1 MTASIFISFASKDHK
16 TAETICDALENRG
29 FRCWISNR
37 DVLPGHN
44 YQESISRAI
53 RSAKVMLLVFTA
65 NANNSDEIK
74 KELALAS
81 RSKVIVIP
89 LRVEDVMPNDAFD
102 YEFATRQWID
112 LFDGWEAAFKTLT
125 AQIATI
131 VPPQLPLPEHAA
143 IAGTQD
149 LVGDTP
155 KASFPGSEAE
165 SIITLVRLVRTH
177 RTLLLSVGLGVLVAV
192 AAYNYWFRHTAGGVA
207 TSPPVSTPATP
218 TPPSSPDAFPHR
230 RAGLWEQRVSLAGA
244 PASVSKLCID
254 QATETVLIG
263 GGAQQSRADCP
274 VFQSQTV
281 GTATIADA
289 TCKIGGLTVSS
300 HTVGTFVGDTQFH
313 LDVRSHSTGLNAPAD
328 STMSVDGTWS
338 GDCPATMK
346 PGDLMLPDGNIVHLI
361 KKQGLIRL
369 TL

>member
-16 TAETICDALENRG
+16 TAETICNALENRG

-81 RSKVIVIP
+81 RSRLVVIP
-89 LRVEDVMPNDAFD
+89 LRVEDVVPNDAFD

-112 LFDGWEAAFKTLT
+112 LFDGWEEAFKTLT

-131 VPPQLPLPEHAA
+131 VPPQLPLADAETKVARESPARSEPGAMPAA
-143 IAGTQD
+143 QGEPRSDVLDLGLLAYTYRTALFAAG
-149 LVGDTP
+149 L
-155 KASFPGSEAE
+155 A
-165 SIITLVRLVRTH
+165 
-177 RTLLLSVGLGVLVAV
+177 VLVAV
-192 AAYNYWFRHTAGGVA
+192 AGYYLWHRHTADA
-207 TSPPVSTPATP
+207 RPETPPPVSAPASP
-218 TPPSSPDAFPHR
+218 QSPDPFPHR
-230 RAGLWEQRVSLAGA
+230 RAGLWEQHTIVAGA
-244 PASVSKLCID
+244 PAAVSKLCMD
-254 QATETVLIG
+254 QATEAVLIG
-263 GGAQQSRADCP
+263 GGAQTARADCP

-281 GTATIADA
+281 GTATISDA
-289 TCKIGGLTVSS
+289 TCKKGDLTVST

-313 LDVRSHSTGLNAPAD
+313 LDVRSHSTGVNAPLD
-328 STMSVDGTWS
+328 SAVSIDGTWT
-338 GDCPATMK
+338 GACPANMK
-346 PGDLMLPDGNIVHLI
+346 PGDLMLPNGQIVHLT
-361 KKQGLIRL
+361 KP
-369 TL
+369 

>member
-37 DVLPGHN
+37 DVPPGHN
-44 YQESISRAI
+44 FQEAISRAI

-81 RSKVIVIP
+81 RSKIVVIP
-89 LRVEDVMPNDAFD
+89 LRVEDVVPNDAFD

-131 VPPQLPLPEHAA
+131 VPPQLPLPEAKAA
-143 IAGTQD
+143 AARVEPAAAQGAPPSDVLDLGLLAYTYRKALLSAGLAVLVAAAGYYIWHRQTPKAGTQI
-149 LVGDTP
+149 P
-155 KASFPGSEAE
+155 
-165 SIITLVRLVRTH
+165 
-177 RTLLLSVGLGVLVAV
+177 
-192 AAYNYWFRHTAGGVA
+192 
-207 TSPPVSTPATP
+207 PPVSTPAP
-218 TPPSSPDAFPHR
+218 QSPPASSPDPFPHR
-230 RAGLWEQRVSLAGA
+230 RAGLWEQRTLLAGA
-244 PASVSKLCID
+244 PATVSKLCID
-254 QATETVLIG
+254 QATEAALIG
-263 GGAQQSRADCP
+263 GGAQAARADCP

-281 GTATIADA
+281 GTATISDA
-289 TCKIGGLTVSS
+289 TCTKGGLTVST

-313 LDVRSHSTGLNAPAD
+313 LDMRSHSTGANAPPD
-328 STMSVDGTWS
+328 STASIDGTWT
-338 GDCPATMK
+338 GACPATMK
-346 PGDLMLPDGNIVHLI
+346 PGDLMLPDGTIVP
-361 KKQGLIRL
+361 L
-369 TL
+369 TKP